1 MDDFA
6 GGDMPADDMGGGN
19 DDKPFDDV
27 PFDAG
32 VEADEN
38 TDPKKYIQQ
47 LAGKLGQTLRN
58 YTETQGGAD
67 LELEKFAI
75 NSVISATHTADMDPN
90 DKKDIIKKI
99 NSSGQDAGGESDDFG
114 DTITE
119 PEGGEEAPDSGED
132 MGDTFGEGIQILP
145 KDHKQVFKNAKLG
158 VNESNDLNTDGKS
171 SIFAE
176 NENMTETEEP
186 LVQPKVVPIVKPN
199 EQPKR
204 REKPWR
210 ITPQEAPQPKANK

>member
-1 MDDFA
+1 
-6 GGDMPADDMGGGN
+6 MPADDFSGVDVPADDVNGGGA

-38 TDPKKYIQQ
+38 SDPKKYIQQ

-75 NSVISATHTADMDPN
+75 NSVVSATHTADMDPN

-114 DTITE
+114 DDIASPEAE
-119 PEGGEEAPDSGED
+119 PEVEAPSE
-132 MGDTFGEGIQILP
+132 DTFGEGIQILP
-145 KDHKQVFKNAKLG
+145 KDHKQVFKDAKLG
-158 VNESNDLNTDGKS
+158 VNESNDLKKEEKS

-186 LVQPKVVPIVKPN
+186 LVKPQTVPTVKPN

-210 ITPQEAPQPKANK
+210 IAPQEAPQPKANK